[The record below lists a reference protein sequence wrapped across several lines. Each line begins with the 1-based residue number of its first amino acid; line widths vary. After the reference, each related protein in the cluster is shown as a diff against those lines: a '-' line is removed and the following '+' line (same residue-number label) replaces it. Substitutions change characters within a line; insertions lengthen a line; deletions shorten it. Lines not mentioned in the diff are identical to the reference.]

1 MDLLRR
7 TDNAAHIIQQRV
19 RKRLLGRNEKLLLAT
34 VVDDALAKAAEKS
47 GHDDDGDETDE
58 TTREGEENDDEEQP
72 TDEED
77 DEEEKEETNW
87 DRIYSLI
94 LVSLFGMGMII
105 QRCIGCC
112 MGKVKSSDEEDD
124 VEAVVEGIDMMQG
137 TGTELNPVNPFSG
150 TGGGGGGG
158 GTGAAPTTAPAGG
171 GGGGGAP

>member
-72 TDEED
+72 TDED
-77 DEEEKEETNW
+77 HEEEKEETNW

-137 TGTELNPVNPFSG
+137 TGTELNPVNPFGG

>member
-72 TDEED
+72 TDED
-77 DEEEKEETNW
+77 HEEEKEETNW